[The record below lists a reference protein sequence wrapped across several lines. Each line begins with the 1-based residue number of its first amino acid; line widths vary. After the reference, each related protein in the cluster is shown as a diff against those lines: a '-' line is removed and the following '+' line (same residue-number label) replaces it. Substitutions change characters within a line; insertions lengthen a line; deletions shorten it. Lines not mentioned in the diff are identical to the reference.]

1 MPWDCAA
8 LSTDPRG
15 RQATAMVPRV
25 RRSSACSCSAHL
37 AQGQELPSG
46 CTDTCPSLAPLG
58 INKTP
63 VSGEAATASCSI
75 NQTLLNAPWGR
86 AVQAQPSDTRFRRWH
101 RLPGPSPRGFGVI
114 LPARHH
120 QCCRT
125 DPCHPT
131 AESPRGST
139 AGRAGQAS
147 HHRPSQDSR
156 VRAEAPFPQAWATSW
171 DRSQPVLGPSWVMH
185 HSLPLLLA
193 GWPTLSAGSRAPSCT
208 WQTRLH
214 QAAKPGV
221 LRAERLTP

>member
-1 MPWDCAA
+1 MPWECVA
-8 LSTDPRG
+8 LGADADPWA

-46 CTDTCPSLAPLG
+46 CIDTCPSLAPLG

-86 AVQAQPSDTRFRRWH
+86 AVQAQPSDTTFRRWH
-101 RLPGPSPRGFGVI
+101 RLPGRSPRGFRVI

-131 AESPRGST
+131 AESP
-139 AGRAGQAS
+139 
-147 HHRPSQDSR
+147 
-156 VRAEAPFPQAWATSW
+156 
-171 DRSQPVLGPSWVMH
+171 
-185 HSLPLLLA
+185 
-193 GWPTLSAGSRAPSCT
+193 
-208 WQTRLH
+208 
-214 QAAKPGV
+214 QAAQQAGLVKPPITNLHRTQGYGQKHRS
-221 LRAERLTP
+221 LRHGPHHGTAASLCSVPAG